1 MVLYSIVIF
10 KIMKKITLYLDHAT
24 LPALGQLIHF
34 LQNKEEDTFRIFC
47 YNRFPLLE
55 NVIKYEMGIN
65 AFFFNVPLNSAWAYC
80 PENVLTLLNDYALE
94 EYISLEIHANL
105 GNSLTLIAPI
115 TQLALQNKNI
125 HIDHLHL
132 YDDGSKEYLDLESL
146 KHTNLH
152 YLLNVSLMD
161 MDAYLK
167 KAGVTLTNPII
178 AQYLWG
184 HFYPTTYHLLKKDYF
199 IKTDFI
205 QPIFQQ
211 IEQNCL
217 SVDFSERAL
226 SAQNKDCLCK
236 MVGLNE
242 SLQNKLKQSHK
253 GFMFIGG
260 ITMYLD
266 DEIDYANE
274 LLKIAQKST
283 SGNYD
288 ALFFKGHPSYL
299 SDKFNYPILQTINNI
314 IEIPKELPT
323 EVLLITGLLPS
334 KVGGINSSI
343 FFSLPNENIEHVV
356 FTDKKY
362 YSHEISNQKFIDVL
376 LRTECVK
383 EEQLFSWYDFIER

>member
-1 MVLYSIVIF
+1 
-10 KIMKKITLYLDHAT
+10 MKKITLYLDPAT
-24 LPALGQLIHF
+24 LPALAQLIHF
-34 LQNKEEDTFRIFC
+34 LQNKEEESFKIFC
-47 YNRFPLLE
+47 YNRYPLLE
-55 NVIKYEMGIN
+55 NVIRNEMGID
-65 AFFFNVPLNSAWAYC
+65 AFFSNVPQSGTWSYC
-80 PENVLTLLNDYALE
+80 PESVLTLISDCALKE
-94 EYISLEIHANL
+94 NISLEIHANL
-105 GNSLTLIAPI
+105 GHSLTLIAPI

-211 IEQNCL
+211 IERNYL
-217 SVDFSERAL
+217 SVDVSERVL

-253 GFMFIGG
+253 GFLFIGG

-288 ALFFKGHPSYL
+288 ALFFKGHPTYL

-323 EVLLITGLLPS
+323 EVLLVTGLLPS

-383 EEQLFSWYDFIER
+383 EEQLFSWYDFIERTID

>member
-1 MVLYSIVIF
+1 
-10 KIMKKITLYLDHAT
+10 MKKITLYLDPAT
-24 LPALGQLIHF
+24 LPALAQLIHF
-34 LQNKEEDTFRIFC
+34 LQNKEEESFRIFC
-47 YNRFPLLE
+47 YNRYPLLE
-55 NVIKYEMGIN
+55 NVIRNEMGIET
-65 AFFFNVPLNSAWAYC
+65 FFSNVPQSGMWAYC
-80 PENVLTLLNDYALE
+80 PESVLTLISDCALKE
-94 EYISLEIHANL
+94 NISLEIHANL
-105 GNSLTLIAPI
+105 GHSLTVIAPI
-115 TQLALQNKNI
+115 TQLAQQNKNI
-125 HIDHLHL
+125 HIDHIHL

-161 MDAYLK
+161 MHAYLK

-217 SVDFSERAL
+217 SIDFSERTL

-253 GFMFIGG
+253 GFLFIGG

-288 ALFFKGHPSYL
+288 ALFFKGHPTYL

-323 EVLLITGLLPS
+323 EVLLVTGLLPS

-383 EEQLFSWYDFIER
+383 EEQLFSWYDFIERTID

>member
-1 MVLYSIVIF
+1 
-10 KIMKKITLYLDHAT
+10 MKKITLYLDPAT
-24 LPALGQLIHF
+24 LPALAQLIHF
-34 LQNKEEDTFRIFC
+34 LQNKEEESFKIFC
-47 YNRFPLLE
+47 YNRYPLLE
-55 NVIKYEMGIN
+55 NVIRNEMGID
-65 AFFFNVPLNSAWAYC
+65 AFFSNVPQSGTRSYC
-80 PENVLTLLNDYALE
+80 PESVLTLISDCALKE
-94 EYISLEIHANL
+94 NISLEIHANL
-105 GNSLTLIAPI
+105 GHSLTLIAPI

-211 IEQNCL
+211 IERNYL
-217 SVDFSERAL
+217 SVDFSERVL

-253 GFMFIGG
+253 GFLFIGG

-288 ALFFKGHPSYL
+288 ALFFKGHPTYL

-323 EVLLITGLLPS
+323 EVLLVTGLLPS

-383 EEQLFSWYDFIER
+383 EEQLFSWYDFIERTID

>member
-105 GNSLTLIAPI
+105 GHSLTLISPI
-115 TQLALQNKNI
+115 TQLAQKNKNI

-152 YLLNVSLMD
+152 YLLNISLMD
-161 MDAYLK
+161 MHAYLK

-178 AQYLWG
+178 AQYLGG

-217 SVDFSERAL
+217 SIDFSERTL

-266 DEIDYANE
+266 CEIDYANE

-288 ALFFKGHPSYL
+288 ALFFKGHPTYL

-343 FFSLPNENIEHVV
+343 FFSLPSENIEHIV

-362 YSHEISNQKFIDVL
+362 YHHEISNQKFIDIL

>member
-1 MVLYSIVIF
+1 
-10 KIMKKITLYLDHAT
+10 MKKITLYLDPAT
-24 LPALGQLIHF
+24 LPALAQLIHF
-34 LQNKEEDTFRIFC
+34 LQNKEEESFRIFC
-47 YNRFPLLE
+47 YNRYPLLE
-55 NVIKYEMGIN
+55 NVIRNEMGIE
-65 AFFFNVPLNSAWAYC
+65 AFFSNVPQSGMWPCC
-80 PENVLTLLNDYALE
+80 PESVLTLISDCALKE
-94 EYISLEIHANL
+94 NISLEIHANL
-105 GNSLTLIAPI
+105 GHSLTLIAPI
-115 TQLALQNKNI
+115 TQLAKKNKNI
-125 HIDHLHL
+125 HIDYLHL

-161 MDAYLK
+161 MHAYLK

-217 SVDFSERAL
+217 SIDFSGQAL

-242 SLQNKLKQSHK
+242 QLQNKLKKSLN

-260 ITMYLD
+260 ITYYLGNY
-266 DEIDYANE
+266 EINYANE
-274 LLKIAQKST
+274 LLKIAKKSI
-283 SGNYD
+283 SGDYD
-288 ALFFKGHPSYL
+288 ALFFKPHPAYF
-299 SDKFNYPILQTINNI
+299 SDKFNRPILQTINNMV
-314 IEIPKELPT
+314 EIPKELPT
-323 EVLLITGLLPS
+323 EALLITGLLPS
-334 KVGGINSSI
+334 KVGGVNSSI
-343 FFSLPNENIEHVV
+343 FFSLPKENIDHVV

-362 YSHEISNQKFIDVL
+362 YSHDISNQKFIDIL
-376 LRTECVK
+376 LRIECVK
-383 EEQLFSWYDFIER
+383 RRTIIFLV